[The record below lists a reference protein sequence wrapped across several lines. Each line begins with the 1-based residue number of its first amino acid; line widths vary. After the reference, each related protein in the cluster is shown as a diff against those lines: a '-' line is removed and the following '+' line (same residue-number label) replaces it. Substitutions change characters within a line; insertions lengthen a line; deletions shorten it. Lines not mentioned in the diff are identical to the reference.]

1 MEETTTNL
9 SLDHDMMISMLTF
22 KEKPSSE
29 PSLLAATN
37 LEAEQVQM
45 KLERN
50 DSLFLYEQQRRKGE
64 RSTETLQAAM
74 LDRTGNEVSRIL

>member
-9 SLDHDMMISMLTF
+9 SLDYDMMISMLIF
-22 KEKPSSE
+22 KEKPSPE
-29 PSLLAATN
+29 PSLLVATKF
-37 LEAEQVQM
+37 EAEQVQM

-50 DSLFLYEQQRRKGE
+50 DSLFLYEQQRWKGE
-64 RSTETLQAAM
+64 RGTETLQAAM